1 MATAINSHDL
11 NNVEQRVTTLEYGH
25 AENKEKIA
33 RISDTVFGDDENGG
47 LITAVRVQNSELKT
61 LIETVKSLKT
71 ALWAVVIIVL
81 GQVIIIGMG
90 SIFSNQNV
98 SEIFTATMGF

>member
-1 MATAINSHDL
+1 MAAVTNIREFAV
-11 NNVEQRVTTLEYGH
+11 VEGRVTALEH
-25 AENKEKIA
+25 SNAENKEKIA